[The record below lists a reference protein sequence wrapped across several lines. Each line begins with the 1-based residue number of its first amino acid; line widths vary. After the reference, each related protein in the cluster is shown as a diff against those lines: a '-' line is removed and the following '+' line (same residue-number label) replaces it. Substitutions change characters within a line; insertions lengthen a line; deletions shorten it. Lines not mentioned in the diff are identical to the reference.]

1 MSVFSVAVLQKGN
14 TGNLICLA
22 SITKLYHQPANGHSW
37 VEDWGWLKKNWITL
51 FSTVHCQ
58 NSLHHQQHSE
68 VVGNIVPAC
77 HTVPTA
83 WEKAGVVK
91 ARRERLL
98 LQALS
103 GMACR
108 DVSEAAW
115 GVALVR
121 FILIF
126 ADEPCWP
133 WPGNHQPAPPHSAEP
148 PSNERRADEQQE
160 VSHCR
165 TLEGY
170 WQEAVTQSPRP
181 LKQRQLKCLLSFS
194 YDKII
199 CVSSIFHTVQE
210 VRP

>member
-37 VEDWGWLKKNWITL
+37 VEDWGWLTKNWITL

-91 ARRERLL
+91 ARKERDSFSRRYRAWHAEMSARLL
-98 LQALS
+98 EGLLWYGSSLS
-103 GMACR
+103 LLMNPAGPDLATISQLHRTAQNPLLMKGEQMSSKKSAT
-108 DVSEAAW
+108 AA
-115 GVALVR
+115 
-121 FILIF
+121 
-126 ADEPCWP
+126 
-133 WPGNHQPAPPHSAEP
+133 H
-148 PSNERRADEQQE
+148 
-160 VSHCR
+160 
-165 TLEGY
+165 
-170 WQEAVTQSPRP
+170 
-181 LKQRQLKCLLSFS
+181 
-194 YDKII
+194 
-199 CVSSIFHTVQE
+199 
-210 VRP
+210 